1 MRAGLVLG
9 LSLALSAIAL
19 TLISGRTPMAAA
31 EVPGQSAPSLLVSD
45 CLEVDVGEQFDLTI
59 NARGATN
66 LLAWEVYFAYNRH
79 LLEIMDRDVHQLLNT
94 GRQPNVV
101 DVSDPVPNSTGF
113 YRIAAA
119 DLGPGD
125 TPKQGDVLVE
135 LTLQAKAEGVSP
147 SNIFRGDYNGDG
159 TIDFGPTLTGA
170 NTGAGP
176 QYLGDTDGD
185 QRFDG
190 TISSGQIAIGTN
202 CVQPAPVLQPGES
215 AAVPEPPGSGE
226 TGDEPPP
233 VDPDN
238 PSAPEPGADFNDN
251 GGSGDIGANVEGAV
265 QPSPAAADANASDA
279 NSDGD
284 GSSDGPPNPDSPP
297 NPKESG
303 VGGGIVPWLLIALGV
318 AAAGAGGITFYLI
331 RAASREP
338 Y

>member
-1 MRAGLVLG
+1 MSNYPVTRTALILGLATALSVLVL
-9 LSLALSAIAL
+9 AIGA
-19 TLISGRTPMAAA
+19 RTSIVNAAD
-31 EVPGQSAPSLLVSD
+31 PGQSGPSLLVSD

-59 NARGATN
+59 KASGASS

-125 TPKQGDVLVE
+125 TPKQGDVLVN

-147 SNIFRGDYNGDG
+147 SNIYRGDYNGDG
-159 TIDFGPTLTGA
+159 SIDFGPTLTGA
-170 NTGAGP
+170 STGAGP

-190 TISSGQIAIGTN
+190 RISSGQIAIGTG

-215 AAVPEPPGSGE
+215 AAVPEPPGGNEPGDQTSSEDPDDPSGAGPDADPSEEGSPGE
-226 TGDEPPP
+226 TGGNIEED
-233 VDPDN
+233 
-238 PSAPEPGADFNDN
+238 
-251 GGSGDIGANVEGAV
+251 V
-265 QPSPAAADANASDA
+265 QPSPAVADASGSDA
-279 NSDGD
+279 TNSDGD
-284 GSSDGPPNPDSPP
+284 ESNANPRTPR
-297 NPKESG
+297 ESG
-303 VGGGIVPWLLIALGV
+303 IGGGIVPWLLIGLGV